1 MAFYTFF
8 LSCFLVSVSFVTIPT
23 QTQTQTLAMSNSL
36 LDLAHSIEF
45 RDWLVCT
52 RRNLHEWPEL
62 AFEEVKTS
70 ELIRSELD
78 SLGIEYTWPVAKTG
92 LVATIGSASGSE
104 SGPVFGL
111 RADMDALPLQ
121 EKVEWEY
128 KSKVDGKMHACGHDL
143 HVTMLLGAARLLQQ
157 HKDKLKGT
165 VKLFFQPGEEGHAGA
180 YHMIQ
185 EGALQGVEAMF
196 ALHVDPLTPVGTIK
210 SKPGPLLAASGRF
223 HVTVKGKG
231 GHGALHH
238 KTIDPIIP
246 VSYAVL
252 ALQQLVSRESD
263 PLESRV
269 VSVGFI
275 KAGEGAYNVI
285 PETVTF
291 GGTFRSLTNEGFLYL
306 KQRIKEIIETQAMVH
321 RCTASVDFMESTLI
335 PYPPLTNHLSV
346 YDHVRKVG
354 ERLLGGANVHLT
366 TPSMGAEDFSF
377 FSQKIPA
384 AMFFIGVGSENADQV
399 HSLHSPYFFSNEKVL
414 PVGAALHAA
423 VAIEYLDKNLRSN
436 EENVI

>member
-1 MAFYTFF
+1 MLT
-8 LSCFLVSVSFVTIPT
+8 
-23 QTQTQTLAMSNSL
+23 SL
-36 LDLAHSIEF
+36 LDLARNAEF
-45 RDWLVCT
+45 MDWLIST
-52 RRNLHEWPEL
+52 RRNLHQWPEL
-62 AFEEVKTS
+62 AFQEVKTS

-78 SLGIEYTWPVAKTG
+78 RLGIEYMWPVAKTG
-92 LVATIGSASGSE
+92 LVATIGSG

-143 HVTMLLGAARLLQQ
+143 HVTMLLGAACLLQQ
-157 HKDKLKGT
+157 HKDQLKGT

-180 YHMIQ
+180 YHMIK
-185 EGALQGVEAMF
+185 EGALQDVQAMF
-196 ALHVDPLTPVGTIK
+196 ALHVDPFTPVGTIT

-223 HVTVKGKG
+223 HVTIKGKG
-231 GHGALHH
+231 GHGAIPE
-238 KTIDPIIP
+238 KTIDPIIAASF
-246 VSYAVL
+246 VILS
-252 ALQQLVSRESD
+252 LQQLVSRESD

-269 VSVGFI
+269 VSIAFV

-285 PETVTF
+285 PEIANI
-291 GGTFRSLTNEGFLYL
+291 GGTFRSLTTEGFSYL
-306 KQRIKEIIETQAMVH
+306 KQRIKEIIEMQASVH

-335 PYPPLTNHLSV
+335 PYPPLINHISM
-346 YDHVRKVG
+346 YEHAKAVG
-354 ERLLGGANVHLT
+354 ERLLGGANVQLT

-384 AMFFIGVGSENADQV
+384 AMFYIGVGSETVDQV
-399 HSLHSPYFFSNEKVL
+399 HSLHSPYFFADERSL

-423 VAIEYLDKNLRSN
+423 VAIEYLDKNLKIVASN
-436 EENVI
+436 EEKAI

>member
-1 MAFYTFF
+1 MAFRTFSEGFLISLFF
-8 LSCFLVSVSFVTIPT
+8 LTIPT
-23 QTQTQTLAMSNSL
+23 PALSVPMSNSL
-36 LDLAHSIEF
+36 LDLAHSTEF
-45 RDWLVCT
+45 TDWLVST
-52 RRNLHEWPEL
+52 RRKLHQWPEL
-62 AFEEVKTS
+62 AFQEVKTS

-92 LVATIGSASGSE
+92 LVATIGSG
-104 SGPVFGL
+104 SGPLFGL

-185 EGALQGVEAMF
+185 EGALQGVQAMF

-223 HVTVKGKG
+223 HVTIKGKG

-269 VSVGFI
+269 VSVGFV

-285 PETVTF
+285 PETVSF
-291 GGTFRSLTNEGFLYL
+291 GGTFRSLTNEGFSYL

-346 YDHVRKVG
+346 YDHVKEVG
-354 ERLLGGANVHLT
+354 ERLLGGANVQVT

-384 AMFFIGVGSENADQV
+384 AMFFIGAGSENADQV
-399 HSLHSPYFFSNEKVL
+399 HSLHSPYFYANEKVL

-423 VAIEYLDKNLRSN
+423 VAIEYLDKSLRSN